1 MSWRNVVSADTF
13 FGGDAGDIH
22 DKVIDRM
29 FAVLEGESS
38 PAYMDT
44 VSLMMLEE
52 ARAHYEQLG
61 FRANNMHSIGEHTSV
76 IATRVGTVKTSTL
89 ALALR
94 SQGFSVEQ
102 HDGFLMVQTGD
113 ETPDL
118 RSVLAD
124 IRSGEPVGTEKL
136 RPPRAHWGCALQHGG
151 AAGAE

>member
-1 MSWRNVVSADTF
+1 
-13 FGGDAGDIH
+13 
-22 DKVIDRM
+22 M

-94 SQGFSVEQ
+94 SEGFSVEQ
-102 HDGFLMVQTGD
+102 HDGFLIVEAGD

-118 RSVLAD
+118 RSALDD
-124 IRSGEPVGTEKL
+124 IRSGAPIDFF
-136 RPPRAHWGCALQHGG
+136 
-151 AAGAE
+151 AGAGNLISEKFHQFLTIELLVRDAESSKLSTQALPDLVKAILRKGT